1 MEGPSDDEGWA
12 VEGGRGEDQGCG
24 ASQGTGNLTGQID
37 RGMGT
42 WVQMHCSD
50 WFGEQDVSQP
60 GRQCETVSLPTLLL
74 LLAMEGATGSRPGL
88 PEKPV
93 PTAASPT
100 LSSLGAVFILLKS
113 ALGAGLLNFPWAFY
127 KAGGVTPAF
136 LVELV
141 SPCRAF
147 WGFSWGG
154 SQPGSLAWLLER
166 WPRI

>member
-1 MEGPSDDEGWA
+1 MAWGH
-12 VEGGRGEDQGCG
+12 GCRCI
-24 ASQGTGNLTGQID
+24 ALTGLGSEMSHS
-37 RGMGT
+37 REGSVKT
-42 WVQMHCSD
+42 A
-50 WFGEQDVSQP
+50 
-60 GRQCETVSLPTLLL
+60 SLPTLLL
-74 LLAMEGATGSRPGL
+74 LLAMVGATGSRPGL

-147 WGFSWGG
+147 WGLSWGG
-154 SQPGSLAWLLER
+154 SQPGSLAWLPEC